1 MGASETIN
9 IPVEPAV
16 RFQDAILEGFQAAI
30 DKEENCDLQVGL
42 ISMILGICN
51 SLRGSIFTVNDKKI
65 GGEGLRIL
73 ERRQPRA
80 TTTSH
85 PV

>member
-51 SLRGSIFTVNDKKI
+51 SLRGSIFTVNDKKS
-65 GGEGLRIL
+65 EGR
-73 ERRQPRA
+73 
-80 TTTSH
+80 
-85 PV
+85 V

>member
-1 MGASETIN
+1 MRPKGHLKVLIITQKGESKQPVEVKAMGASETIN
-9 IPVEPAV
+9 IPAESVV

-51 SLRGSIFTVNDKKI
+51 SLRGSIFTM
-65 GGEGLRIL
+65 
-73 ERRQPRA
+73 
-80 TTTSH
+80 
-85 PV
+85 

>member
-1 MGASETIN
+1 MRPKGHLKVLIITQKGEPKQPVEVKAMGASETIN
-9 IPVEPAV
+9 IPGETAV

-51 SLRGSIFTVNDKKI
+51 SLRGSIFTM
-65 GGEGLRIL
+65 
-73 ERRQPRA
+73 
-80 TTTSH
+80 
-85 PV
+85 